1 MIIKTQ
7 GGLYIKELIS
17 GDDDRTKPSV
27 SDLLKMESICKQL
40 DVIEVA
46 SEK

>member
-1 MIIKTQ
+1 MIVKTQ

-17 GDDDRTKPSV
+17 GDDNRTKPSV
-27 SDLLKMESICKQL
+27 CDILGVKSICKQL
-40 DVIEVA
+40 DVIEVG